1 MDGCFVLL
9 QFMIWMVALTTFSIP
24 VSEVGF
30 RLSGAFLIL
39 ICALLYRLYMQPSL
53 PIEQV
58 AYWSAMVSMSTNTLH
73 GVICCCYKSR

>member
-1 MDGCFVLL
+1 
-9 QFMIWMVALTTFSIP
+9 MVALTTFSIP

-58 AYWSAMVSMSTNTLH
+58 AYWSAMVSMSTHCMELSAAVMRADKSDMKH
-73 GVICCCYKSR
+73 CC